1 MTGTQAYDQPA
12 VYEIKVKG
20 KLDVRWSGWFEGLTI
35 TAESDGSS
43 TLTGTVADQA
53 ALYGLLSRMR
63 DLALVLVSVR
73 RLPTDILTIPPK

>member
-12 VYEIKVKG
+12 VYEIRVKG
-20 KLDVRWSGWFEGLTI
+20 KLDDRWSGWFDGLTI
-35 TAESDGSS
+35 SREANGESI
-43 TLTGTVADQA
+43 LTGTVADQA

-73 RLPTDILTIPPK
+73 RLPPDVSSQ